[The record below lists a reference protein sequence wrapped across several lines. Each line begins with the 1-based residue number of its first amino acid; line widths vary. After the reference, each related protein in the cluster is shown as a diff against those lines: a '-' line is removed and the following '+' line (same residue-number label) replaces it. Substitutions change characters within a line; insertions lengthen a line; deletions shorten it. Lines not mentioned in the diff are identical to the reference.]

1 MGDAADEP
9 RLRVLLGPTD
19 PAGVA
24 HNLGQGLRELGHSTE
39 TVVWEPSPFGYAHD
53 RVIESVPERLRFALG
68 AGRRHDVVH
77 AFGGR
82 SLVPYLDLVAARLRR
97 RSTIVQYNGTDARDS
112 AIAAE
117 LHPAR
122 ARIVD
127 PARDRN
133 IRAHRRAAGLIARSA
148 AVQDLELVS
157 YLLGSYRTIYVIP
170 FAIDLPTID
179 AIDRPDAPAQSGKPL
194 RVLHAP
200 SNRRVKGS
208 DLIDAAIAAAGEE
221 AAIEPVTVH
230 GMPHEQTLAAVA
242 HADVV
247 VDQLNSETPGVL
259 AAEGMALGKPVLVEM
274 DERKL
279 APFAR
284 PTPAVAIDRDTL
296 AARLVALAHD
306 PAERARL
313 GAAGRSYARAV
324 HSPLGAAR
332 AATAAYHHSRT
343 GTPGVFQ
350 VTPDGAI
357 VQLNPSDLAHVT
369 PSGAQRS

>member
-1 MGDAADEP
+1 MSARDER

-24 HNLGQGLRELGHSTE
+24 YNLGQGLRELGHSTE
-39 TVVWEPSPFGYAHD
+39 IVVWEPSPFGYGHD
-53 RVIESVPERLRFALG
+53 RALESIPERLRFAFG

-77 AFGGR
+77 TFGGR
-82 SLVPYLDLVAARLRR
+82 SLVPYLDLVAARLRGR
-97 RSTIVQYNGTDARDS
+97 TTVVQYNGTDARDS
-112 AIAAE
+112 AIASE

-127 PARDRN
+127 PGRDRN
-133 IRAHRRAAGLIARSA
+133 LRIHRRIAGLIARSA

-157 YLLGSYRTIYVIP
+157 YLLGSYRSIYVIP
-170 FAIDLPTID
+170 FAIDLP
-179 AIDRPDAPAQSGKPL
+179 AIERVDRPAAAPSSSAPL

-208 DLIDAAIAAAGEE
+208 DLIDASIAAAGTSV
-221 AAIEPVTVH
+221 AIEPVTIA
-230 GMPHEQTLAAVA
+230 GAPHAEVLTAVA
-242 HADVV
+242 GADVV

-259 AAEGMALGKPVLVEM
+259 AAEAMALGKPVLVEM

-284 PTPAVAIDRDTL
+284 PTPAVPIDANTL
-296 AARLVALAHD
+296 TPRLVSLARN

-313 GAAGRSYARAV
+313 GAAGRTYARAI
-324 HSPLGAAR
+324 HSPRSAAQ
-332 AATAAYHHSRT
+332 AAEAAYRHSRT
-343 GTPGVFQ
+343 NSSGIFQ
-350 VTPDGAI
+350 VGPDGA
-357 VQLNPSDLAHVT
+357 VSPLTAEDVRHVT
-369 PSGAQRS
+369 PQASAHR